1 MTRTLRQ
8 EELEAAFDSIEEMIL
23 PGISMMLETLL
34 EAAANS
40 RPGIDAAV
48 YAAELRTIG
57 AQLEAL
63 VREVEG
69 LSQRAEEPVTAEA
82 RSAA

>member
-1 MTRTLRQ
+1 MTRNFRQ

-34 EAAANS
+34 EAATNS
-40 RPGIDAAV
+40 QPGIDAAV

-63 VREVEG
+63 VRQVEG
-69 LSQRAEEPVTAEA
+69 LSQRAEEQVSPQA